1 MSLVN
6 DALRRAKEAQ
16 RQAPPPPSPQMQ
28 FRPVEPG
35 QHPRTN
41 LGLIVSAAVAVV
53 ALLALLFIWE
63 WAQRRTATGSRE
75 ARALTPPAVQRI
87 IAPQTAT
94 PPTPPSEA
102 VAAAAQPSAPLQP
115 SLQSSSDTDVAR
127 PLAVP
132 EPTKPSSPPVAKR
145 RENDISKSVAVAPPP
160 APKWPPL
167 KLQAIVFDPKRPSVL
182 INGATLFVGEKLGE
196 LQVVAIDRESATL
209 VCAGGT
215 NILTMPR

>member
-28 FRPVEPG
+28 FRPVEPT
-35 QHPRTN
+35 QHPRHI
-41 LGLIVSAAVAVV
+41 LGLIVPAALAVV
-53 ALLALLFIWE
+53 ALLVLLFIWE
-63 WAQRRTATGSRE
+63 WTHRRAATGLPE
-75 ARALTPPAVQRI
+75 VRALTPPAVQRI
-87 IAPQTAT
+87 KVPQTTT
-94 PPTPPSEA
+94 PPTPPSEV
-102 VAAAAQPSAPLQP
+102 VAAAAQPSSPSQP
-115 SLQSSSDTDVAR
+115 SLQSSSETNVAK
-127 PLAVP
+127 PVAVSASTP
-132 EPTKPSSPPVAKR
+132 PSSPPVAKEQ
-145 RENDISKSVAVAPPP
+145 ENGINKSVAVAPPP
-160 APKWPPL
+160 ASKWPPL

-196 LQVVAIDRESATL
+196 LQVVAIDRDSATL

>member
-1 MSLVN
+1 
-6 DALRRAKEAQ
+6 
-16 RQAPPPPSPQMQ
+16 
-28 FRPVEPG
+28 
-35 QHPRTN
+35 
-41 LGLIVSAAVAVV
+41 LIVSAAVAVV
-53 ALLALLFIWE
+53 ALLALLFIWQ
-63 WAQRRTATGSRE
+63 WAQRRTATGPRE
-75 ARALTPPAVQRI
+75 ARALIPSAMQRI

-94 PPTPPSEA
+94 PATSPPTPPSEA

-145 RENDISKSVAVAPPP
+145 QENDISKSVAVAPPP